1 MLTHQEI
8 RSELDAIAK
17 EILQLPGMYY
27 ELYSRMFSQRVQTWL
42 LTVTPIEAALIERT
56 VARDPDYSATIES
69 LPPLH
74 QTSVQMLFNPA
85 WDVQY

>member
-1 MLTHQEI
+1 MLTQQEI

-17 EILQLPGMYY
+17 DILQLPGMYY
-27 ELYSRMFSQRVQTWL
+27 ELYSRLFSQRVQSWL
-42 LTVTPIEAALIERT
+42 LTAPSNEAALIKRI

-69 LPPLH
+69 LPPIQ
-74 QTSVQMLFNPA
+74 QTSIQMLFNPA